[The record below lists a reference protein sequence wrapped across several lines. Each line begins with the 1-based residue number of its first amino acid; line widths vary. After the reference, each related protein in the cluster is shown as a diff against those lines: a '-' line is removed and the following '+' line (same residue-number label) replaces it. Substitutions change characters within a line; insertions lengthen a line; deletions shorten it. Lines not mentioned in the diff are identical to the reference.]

1 MITACREEGETMTL
15 QLVFE
20 GTWEELVQHADQL
33 AGKRL
38 RVEVLGSGRP
48 ITAGKIPFYASATPE
63 ERARAYREWAE
74 SHSRDTPLLSDAAI
88 SRESI
93 YSDDRS

>member
-1 MITACREEGETMTL
+1 VTRQVL
-15 QLVFE
+15 E
-20 GTWEELVQHADQL
+20 GTWEEIARQGRQF
-33 AGKRL
+33 AGKRVRL
-38 RVEVLGSGRP
+38 EVLEYGRGEA
-48 ITAGKIPFYASATPE
+48 AGEKLPFYATATPK

-93 YSDDRS
+93 YSDDPD